1 MLVWNQWQH
10 RLLFSFIDSN
20 FYWIFICPYISCA
33 VPEIL
38 FPGGGGGVRRII
50 VFADPPPPPL
60 DPRMHIL
67 YIDYNTYSFNKTSAF
82 SMKKEKRKEKKPYL
96 NKTWY
101 GIKNVFVILATVIFF
116 WIRTRRPCWSLSI
129 SCTSPSKRLCPLRMP
144 QGKAD

>member
-20 FYWIFICPYISCA
+20 FYWIFICPYISW
-33 VPEIL
+33 
-38 FPGGGGGVRRII
+38 GVESEGLLCL
-50 VFADPPPPPL
+50 PTPPPL

-82 SMKKEKRKEKKPYL
+82 SMKKGKRKEKKPYL

-144 QGKAD
+144 QGKAN